1 MKFKNFR
8 KDLCLKVLM
17 ACTVF
22 SINSVYAGE
31 VTEFTLDPMIVT
43 ATRTEKRDVDVP
55 ATTEIITQK
64 RLENTGASTIEGA
77 IKYATGIVY
86 KAETIGSSGG
96 EFLVRGKRR
105 GTLVMVDGVP
115 MNFRT
120 GYYDL
125 DAISIDDIERVE
137 IVRGGGAVL
146 YGSDTSGGV
155 INIITKKERSNNI
168 SAAVGNYGLQ
178 KYQTSIQAGKLGV
191 GASWNKKGEVER
203 TSIATSKTGQY
214 DPKGKYFRFY
224 GGEKTIVSANY
235 SFDDALRLAY
245 DYNNYDYVRGYLYE
259 SNNNPYDKRFIN
271 REENK
276 LTLNYQK
283 DGWNA
288 TAYYHKGTSDTA
300 YDYWIKKKFYPKS
313 YHYGNEDSVKGIEI
327 TKDINIDE
335 SNNILVGVKAYNE
348 KYEYY
353 RHHSDTHPDKK
364 PALSYDYDRNVYSI
378 FAQMDHKFDDRHNL
392 IVGARETWTG
402 SSPDGTNYSEF
413 TPQVQYTYKMTENTS
428 AYASAG
434 KSFTLPTLT
443 DMYGKDIVVVNE
455 AIRPE
460 VGKHYELG
468 LKHLSGDHS
477 WKLALFKSD
486 VKDFITGDED
496 KDGNQIAINEDT
508 KNMGIELS
516 CEMVQDEGLSYNWGM
531 SYSNP
536 KYRTPKEDAGIWKRN
551 YGRWLLNG
559 GVSYKESKLNV
570 ALNASMMADRV
581 MQKYQIDVKPYLYT
595 SLHASYRPEQ
605 NHEIYLNI
613 DNLLNREDITSHVSS
628 RYVSLGRNFE
638 VGYKF
643 NF

>member
-1 MKFKNFR
+1 
-8 KDLCLKVLM
+8 
-17 ACTVF
+17 
-22 SINSVYAGE
+22 
-31 VTEFTLDPMIVT
+31 
-43 ATRTEKRDVDVP
+43 
-55 ATTEIITQK
+55 
-64 RLENTGASTIEGA
+64 
-77 IKYATGIVY
+77 
-86 KAETIGSSGG
+86 
-96 EFLVRGKRR
+96 
-105 GTLVMVDGVP
+105 
-115 MNFRT
+115 
-120 GYYDL
+120 
-125 DAISIDDIERVE
+125 
-137 IVRGGGAVL
+137 
-146 YGSDTSGGV
+146 
-155 INIITKKERSNNI
+155 
-168 SAAVGNYGLQ
+168 
-178 KYQTSIQAGKLGV
+178 
-191 GASWNKKGEVER
+191 
-203 TSIATSKTGQY
+203 
-214 DPKGKYFRFY
+214 
-224 GGEKTIVSANY
+224 
-235 SFDDALRLAY
+235 
-245 DYNNYDYVRGYLYE
+245 
-259 SNNNPYDKRFIN
+259 
-271 REENK
+271 
-276 LTLNYQK
+276 
-283 DGWNA
+283 
-288 TAYYHKGTSDTA
+288 
-300 YDYWIKKKFYPKS
+300 
-313 YHYGNEDSVKGIEI
+313 
-327 TKDINIDE
+327 
-335 SNNILVGVKAYNE
+335 
-348 KYEYY
+348 
-353 RHHSDTHPDKK
+353 
-364 PALSYDYDRNVYSI
+364 
-378 FAQMDHKFDDRHNL
+378 MDHKFDDRHNL

-460 VGKHYELG
+460 IGKHYELG

-516 CEMVQDEGLSYNWGM
+516 CEMVQDEGLSYNLGM

-559 GVSYKESKLNV
+559 GVSYKESKLNI

-595 SLHASYRPEQ
+595 SLHASYRPEK